1 MDKMLKH
8 DERPL
13 ILIVDDNPINIQV
26 LAEAL
31 SADCRVKVATTG
43 AAALAVANNPL
54 SRPDLILLD
63 VMMPEMDGYEV
74 CRRLKRNPATQGI
87 PVIFVTAKNDAKDE
101 EEGLRLGAMDYIV
114 KPFHLAIVKA
124 RVRNHV
130 SLKLRTDMLES
141 LALIDGLTGIAN
153 RRRFD
158 EALKHEWKRAMRSG
172 THLALVMADID
183 HFKAYNDHYGHGAGD
198 QCLKSVAHAL
208 SGELGRASD
217 LLARYGG
224 EEFIAIM
231 PDTENAGAQV
241 LAERWRA
248 SVAALTLPHQFSSV
262 ADHVTISVGYASI
275 TPSPEQSPTDLL
287 ELADKMLY
295 AAKEQGRNR
304 VCGTAT

>member
-1 MDKMLKH
+1 MWNMRKH
-8 DERPL
+8 DDRPL

-31 SADCRVKVATTG
+31 NAEYRVKVATAG
-43 AAALAVANNPL
+43 AAALAIAKNPL

-74 CRRLKRNPATQGI
+74 CRRLKRDSATQGI

-101 EEGLRLGAMDYIV
+101 EAGLRLGAMDYIV

-124 RVRNHV
+124 RVQNHV
-130 SLKLRTDMLES
+130 SLKLRSDMLES
-141 LALIDGLTGIAN
+141 LALIDSLTGIAN

-158 EALKHEWKRAMRSG
+158 QALDHEWKRALRSG
-172 THLALVMADID
+172 AKLALVMADID

-198 QCLKSVAHAL
+198 LCLKAVARAL

-224 EEFIAIM
+224 EEFIAVM
-231 PDTENAGAQV
+231 PDTETAGARV

-248 SVAALTLPHQFSSV
+248 CVAALTLPHQFSSA

-275 TPSPEQSPTDLL
+275 TPSPEQSPGDLL
-287 ELADKMLY
+287 ALADRMLY
-295 AAKEQGRNR
+295 NAKGQGRNR
-304 VCGTAT
+304 ICGASS